1 MTGGSSVWMVA
12 FIGSNWAIWKARME
26 DFLCCKDLQGPLLGD
41 GAKPE
46 KMSMEEWRILDRK
59 TVGYI
64 RKWIFDNVYHNV
76 AKRRQLILYG
86 RSWRSSTRPRMQ
98 KTKPS

>member
-1 MTGGSSVWMVA
+1 MVA
-12 FIGSNWAIWKARME
+12 FNGSNWAIWKARME

-46 KMSMEEWRILDRK
+46 KMSVEEWRILDRK

-64 RKWIFDNVYHNV
+64 RQMD
-76 AKRRQLILYG
+76 L
-86 RSWRSSTRPRMQ
+86 
-98 KTKPS
+98 